1 MKLWLKNTLLILA
14 TVLICLIPLLF
25 LTDSAFEG
33 ADGLA
38 EEAITEVNPEYEAWF
53 EPLIEPASAEIESLL
68 FALQAALGAGV
79 IGYIIGN
86 MVGRYNKEKDVD

>member
-14 TVLICLIPLLF
+14 TIIICLVPLLV
-25 LTDSAFEG
+25 LNNSAFEG

-38 EEAITEVNPEYEAWF
+38 EEAITEVNPDYEVWF
-53 EPLIEPASAEIESLL
+53 EPIIKPASGEIESLL
-68 FALQAALGAGV
+68 FALQAAIGAGV

-86 MVGRYNKEKDVD
+86 MVGRYKKEKDVE